1 MRLTGNKI
9 GDAGAEALGPHL
21 AKLSK
26 MTHLNLGSSCLL
38 VVVMFVGWWQCD
50 VTRALV
56 VGVVTGNCIGN
67 EGAKALGPHLAK
79 LSNMTCL
86 ELHSAC
92 LEVFS
97 MLVDCVM

>member
-1 MRLTGNKI
+1 MLVVGVVTGNNL

-21 AKLSK
+21 AKLSN
-26 MTHLNLGSSCLL
+26 MTRLGLVGECLL

-56 VGVVTGNCIGN
+56 VGVVTGNAIGR

-79 LSNMTCL
+79 VSNMTDLNLGCSCL
-86 ELHSAC
+86 VVLD
-92 LEVFS
+92 V
-97 MLVDCVM
+97 